1 MHVRKD
7 KIRLNLKIHD
17 QRWQVETKV
26 AQNTTLWRR
35 TPADCLII
43 LWHMA
48 KSDAVISFSL
58 TFYIFLHL
66 LFHFDSET
74 QNTLRGDS
82 PRSSVIAGA
91 CSECVTA
98 VVETRQTV
106 EWYGVGGKAYD
117 HATA

>member
-1 MHVRKD
+1 MPFLVFHLLMLLNGCKYLNSGGLLTNTSVHVRKD

-58 TFYIFLHL
+58 TF
-66 LFHFDSET
+66 
-74 QNTLRGDS
+74 
-82 PRSSVIAGA
+82 
-91 CSECVTA
+91 
-98 VVETRQTV
+98 
-106 EWYGVGGKAYD
+106 
-117 HATA
+117 

>member
-74 QNTLRGDS
+74 QNTLLC
-82 PRSSVIAGA
+82 SSEA
-91 CSECVTA
+91 
-98 VVETRQTV
+98 TRHATLRV
-106 EWYGVGGKAYD
+106 CDGCRRDPADGGMVRRGGKAYD